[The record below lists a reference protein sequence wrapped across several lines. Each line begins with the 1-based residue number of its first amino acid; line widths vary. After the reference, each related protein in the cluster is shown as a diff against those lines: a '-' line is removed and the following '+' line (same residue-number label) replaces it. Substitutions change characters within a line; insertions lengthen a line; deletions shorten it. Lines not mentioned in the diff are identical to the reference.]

1 MSKPSRQ
8 SPSWADY
15 EHGRASE
22 PASTA
27 STSLPTEANRVS
39 PSSTSVARL
48 IGAPREENTIGEELR
63 RRRSSMTMRI
73 NSIRQVG
80 GVNSIDNFAR
90 SLQRAAGF
98 RDLGPR
104 RGSFIVTDED
114 TDEEYEEEDTAPGP
128 HTSLLRQQIES
139 AGSQGLPEAAVEEE
153 PDQESRD
160 HRGLHQDNKSGNGHK
175 ASDLVSERLSL
186 HPGRIGSLGRSYGTS
201 YGTISSRPTN
211 AARRRASIL
220 IQQREE
226 AAALHKQEPDEEQER
241 EPLLAKKVTLQD
253 GTHTTIIVGQSTV
266 PQTVFNSVNTL
277 IGVGLLAI
285 PLGIRYAGWVIGML
299 FLFLAALTTQ
309 YTAKLLTYG
318 LDVDRSFVN
327 YSDVAF
333 IAFGN
338 RARTVVQALFSIEL
352 TAANVALV
360 VLFADSLDALIPGLQ
375 NWQWKVFC
383 GIILIPLNFV
393 PLRLL
398 AVTSVLGILCC
409 TGLVVIV
416 FVDGFIKPHSPGSLR
431 QPARTYAFP
440 EHWSTLPLSF
450 GLLMS
455 PWGGHSVFPNIYRD
469 MRHPMKYGKALN
481 YTYVSVYS
489 LLSTMAV
496 GGYLMFGETVRDEV
510 TSNILLTK
518 GYPRALSIMIVV
530 FIAIIPLTKVP
541 LR

>member
-1 MSKPSRQ
+1 MSKRSNQGPT
-8 SPSWADY
+8 WADY

-22 PASTA
+22 SSSTA

-39 PSSTSVARL
+39 PSSTSVARQ
-48 IGAPREENTIGEELR
+48 IRAPTEQNSVGAELR
-63 RRRSSMTMRI
+63 RRRSSITMRI

-98 RDLGPR
+98 RDIGPPR
-104 RGSFIVTDED
+104 RGSFLVTDDGEG
-114 TDEEYEEEDTAPGP
+114 DEEEETAPGP
-128 HTSLLRQQIES
+128 HTSLLGQQIRS
-139 AGSQGLPEAAVEEE
+139 AGIQDVPEAAVEET
-153 PDQESRD
+153 PGGSNDRLD
-160 HRGLHQDNKSGNGHK
+160 LHPGKTDGGHK
-175 ASDLVSERLSL
+175 PSDLVSERLSL
-186 HPGRIGSLGRSYGTS
+186 HTHLVSSLGRSYGTS

-226 AAALHKQEPDEEQER
+226 AAALHKQEPEEGLEH
-241 EPLLAKKVTLQD
+241 EPLLARKVTLQD

-285 PLGIRYAGWVIGML
+285 PLGIRYAGWVIGMM
-299 FLFLAALTTQ
+299 FLFLGAVTTQ

-440 EHWSTLPLSF
+440 ERWQTLPLSF

-469 MRHPMKYGKALN
+469 MRHPMKYGRALN